1 MIYRLLGWS
10 ILIILIAQQMNKQNN
25 KEQYRNKELKNHG
38 VGTFPVFN
46 TQSLKSEEDDEFD
59 YSNIDKDEVM
69 NKINSSKNDRA
80 KKFKEYVELKQNG
93 DEGEYTKSLEKNM
106 DDIDK
111 YINEL
116 QNIYYKIESSKSSS
130 KTNRMPKYDKQ
141 YDEVS
146 FNLPKG
152 NLLEVSDNRNIFE
165 NRIQSFNTDIR
176 MVNKNKVNNELENK
190 IFRDEFENMI
200 NKTKK
205 NYYNGLLDYETI
217 YDDEDNNEDNDE
229 DNNEDNDEDNDE
241 DNEEKGLL
249 RKKEYEYVTKK
260 DISLFNKI
268 ENIVLDKINAS
279 SKFETGI
286 NNNFI
291 VVQKKLNYI
300 LYNKK
305 DIKELVYDGEIVI
318 YRNMKNHGKHI
329 GFKVL
334 VSNNDINIIELT
346 LKGIVTE
353 DKIHI
358 LISSNEFENNLV
370 YYEYK
375 DKYIMTTN
383 PREQEVKN
391 MSYLKK
397 IGIMRNRKNALRLDR
412 GLR

>member
-25 KEQYRNKELKNHG
+25 KQKNKEQYRNKELKNHG
-38 VGTFPVFN
+38 VGTFPVFS
-46 TQSLKSEEDDEFD
+46 TQSLKSENDEFD
-59 YSNIDKDEVM
+59 YSNIDKDELM
-69 NKINSSKNDRA
+69 DKINSSKNDRA
-80 KKFKEYVELKQNG
+80 TKFKEYVELKQNG

-116 QNIYYKIESSKSSS
+116 QNIYYKIASSKSSS
-130 KTNRMPKYDKQ
+130 KTNRIPKYDKQ

-152 NLLEVSDNRNIFE
+152 SLLEVSDNRNIFE

-205 NYYNGLLDYETI
+205 DYYNGLLDYETI
-217 YDDEDNNEDNDE
+217 YDEDDDEDNNEDNDE
-229 DNNEDNDEDNDE
+229 DI
-241 DNEEKGLL
+241 EEKGLL

-268 ENIVLDKINAS
+268 ENIVLDKINAN

-375 DKYIMTTN
+375 NKYIMTTN
-383 PREQEVKN
+383 PREQDVKN

>member
-116 QNIYYKIESSKSSS
+116 QNIYYKIASSKSSS
-130 KTNRMPKYDKQ
+130 KTNRIPKYDKQ

-152 NLLEVSDNRNIFE
+152 SLLEVSDNRNIFE

-176 MVNKNKVNNELENK
+176 MVNKNKVNMN
-190 IFRDEFENMI
+190 
-200 NKTKK
+200 
-205 NYYNGLLDYETI
+205 
-217 YDDEDNNEDNDE
+217 
-229 DNNEDNDEDNDE
+229 
-241 DNEEKGLL
+241 
-249 RKKEYEYVTKK
+249 
-260 DISLFNKI
+260 
-268 ENIVLDKINAS
+268 
-279 SKFETGI
+279 
-286 NNNFI
+286 
-291 VVQKKLNYI
+291 
-300 LYNKK
+300 
-305 DIKELVYDGEIVI
+305 
-318 YRNMKNHGKHI
+318 
-329 GFKVL
+329 
-334 VSNNDINIIELT
+334 
-346 LKGIVTE
+346 
-353 DKIHI
+353 
-358 LISSNEFENNLV
+358 
-370 YYEYK
+370 
-375 DKYIMTTN
+375 
-383 PREQEVKN
+383 
-391 MSYLKK
+391 
-397 IGIMRNRKNALRLDR
+397 
-412 GLR
+412 